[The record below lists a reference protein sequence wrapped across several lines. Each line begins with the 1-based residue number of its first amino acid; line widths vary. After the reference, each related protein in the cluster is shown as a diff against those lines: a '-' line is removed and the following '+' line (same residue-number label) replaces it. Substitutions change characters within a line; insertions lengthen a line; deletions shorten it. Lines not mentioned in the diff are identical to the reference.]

1 MGLES
6 HQKQRSRSSFP
17 TCGKIIISRGEKKV
31 FGIREDIISGP
42 HFLISDPV
50 EVRLGRQAESHVS
63 ALDSQPQIADR
74 QTPW

>member
-1 MGLES
+1 M
-6 HQKQRSRSSFP
+6 
-17 TCGKIIISRGEKKV
+17 

-42 HFLISDPV
+42 HSLISDPV